1 MGERTLRESRG
12 SAGAGRPD
20 GGGSGLSHPLSRPRG
35 HVRPPRVVALIFLAV
50 SSMASLLVWPVLAG
64 AMAGAEAQ
72 TPSPGSGAWALGWED
87 RAAISSGEWALPDAG
102 GDVPAAR
109 IWFPRGPEPTF
120 RPGEPVRVHFRAE
133 REAYVAIVQL
143 DTAGRIHLHFP
154 SGPRDPQ
161 WIRGGQEH
169 LLLLRG
175 GRPWVVVDGPGL
187 GHFFILTS
195 DRPLD
200 WSRLGYT
207 EGRGWDLSGA
217 MAPDYADP
225 NDAMDDLVW
234 AILPGWEEADFA
246 LDLASYRVVRRR

>member
-12 SAGAGRPD
+12 SAGGGRPD
-20 GGGSGLSHPLSRPRG
+20 GGGSGLSHPLSRPGG
-35 HVRPPRVVALIFLAV
+35 HLRPPRVVALIFLAV
-50 SSMASLLVWPVLAG
+50 SSMASLLAWPVLAG

-72 TPSPGSGAWALGWED
+72 TPPLQAGKGLFGLEERASLSGDWTGQ
-87 RAAISSGEWALPDAG
+87 DAG
-102 GDVPAAR
+102 GNVLGAQ
-109 IWFPRGPEPTF
+109 IWFPRGPEPTL
-120 RPGEPVRVHFRAE
+120 RTGETVGVHFRAE
-133 REAYVAIVQL
+133 REGYVVIAQL
-143 DTAGRIHLHFP
+143 DTAGRVHLHFP

-175 GRPWVVVDGPGL
+175 GRPWVVADGPGL